1 MVGPAPRPIHD
12 DPARPWTVAGLA
24 AKAGCPRAAF
34 AQRFSALV
42 GEPPMAYPAGRRIA
56 LAADLLRTSD
66 LTLETIAHRAG
77 YASAFALSTAFKRR
91 RRPLRLRARPRRL
104 TPGGRGLLRRSAG
117 RAGEP
122 RAGSRP
128 RAALP
133 RTLPGCPGRAQAG
146 GPVRS
151 GGLRSEPRSGGARG
165 SPCGYGRAGV
175 AGGPVVQ
182 ARITLFTPNV

>member
-1 MVGPAPRPIHD
+1 
-12 DPARPWTVAGLA
+12 
-24 AKAGCPRAAF
+24 AF

-42 GEPPMAYPAGRRIA
+42 GDPPMAYPAGRRIA
-56 LAADLLRTSD
+56 LAAGLLRTSDTSD
-66 LTLETIAHRAG
+66 LTLETIAHRVG

-91 RRPLRLRARPRRL
+91 RRPLRLRSRPRRL
-104 TPGGRGLLRRSAG
+104 NRDGRGLLRRSAG

-133 RTLPGCPGRAQAG
+133 RTLPGRPGRAQAG
-146 GPVRS
+146 GPVRG

-175 AGGPVVQ
+175 AGGP
-182 ARITLFTPNV
+182 